1 MVPNPV
7 PTATSGRRLLS
18 RAEWIDSNW
27 MFLGMMLC
35 PFVIMGLLELFPGSF
50 RRKFSNALFVGW
62 LVVPVYCFHQIEEHA
77 YDLRKWRYAFV
88 PAFNHGTGS
97 QLFPL
102 CDEISHLTCPLT
114 ARMTTYINVVTVWV
128 GFPLTMVVAHLLG
141 GRYQFAGLFNWG
153 TATVNGLMGHI
164 LPALL
169 TQEYNPG
176 FVQSLVMVPSG
187 LVLMARYGRRCVAL
201 CMLSG
206 VLFHVVSF
214 GLGINLV
221 LRTGCSEVV
230 VAVLCAL
237 CSSVQPLLFAK
248 FACADPN
255 AVEQYINKQ
264 NRAKKTE

>member
-1 MVPNPV
+1 
-7 PTATSGRRLLS
+7 
-18 RAEWIDSNW
+18 
-27 MFLGMMLC
+27 
-35 PFVIMGLLELFPGSF
+35 LLELFPGSF

-62 LVVPVYCFHQIEEHA
+62 LVVPVSCFHQIEEHA

-102 CDEISHLTCPLT
+102 CDEISHLMCPLT

-255 AVEQYINKQ
+255 AVEQYINKE
-264 NRAKKTE
+264 NSAKKTE